1 MKTRL
6 VLLTSVMVL
15 VQAAIG
21 AARATDWDTVTT
33 NGRVE
38 LVGKTKIGAATHTLA
53 FSCDAMPGTW
63 RPSQWNG
70 YKILRM
76 SASFDPTPTISVP
89 NTGLIPSISPPRT
102 TWPGLGLPKENK
114 DPTVTIVTGSGSV
127 TLERD
132 EFMPSDAR
140 VSKEFRLS
148 TMGLLGSNYTDAEIF
163 VSSRLM
169 AILQRDSTL
178 HIRFGDPNSDEFGF
192 TADLAPAKRKIID
205 FAESCR

>member
-6 VLLTSVMVL
+6 VLLASVMVL
-15 VQAAIG
+15 AQAAMG
-21 AARATDWDTVTT
+21 AAGATEWDSVVT

-38 LVGKTKIGAATHTLA
+38 LVGKTKIGDATHILA

-63 RPSQWNG
+63 RLSQWNG

-76 SASFDPTPTISVP
+76 SASFDSTPAASVP
-89 NTGLIPSISPPRT
+89 QSSLIPGISPPRT
-102 TWPGLGLPKENK
+102 TWPTLGLRKENG
-114 DPTVTIVTGSGSV
+114 DPTVTIITGSGKV
-127 TLERD
+127 TIELDELMRSDRRLNRD
-132 EFMPSDAR
+132 AAP
-140 VSKEFRLS
+140 
-148 TMGLLGSNYTDAEIF
+148 LLGSFLGPDYTSAEIA

-169 AILQRDSTL
+169 EILRRESTL
-178 HIRFGDPNSDEFGF
+178 HIRFGDPDSDAFGF